1 MAANSVAA
9 NLLMMVVMIGG
20 LLIALSLKQE
30 VFPEFEMDVIRVTV
44 PYPGASPEEVE
55 QGIVLAVEEAVRGL
69 DGVKRVASAS
79 SEGMA
84 SITIQLL
91 LGADSD
97 RALSDVTNE
106 VNRIM
111 TLPEDAEEPT
121 ISATAPRQRV
131 ISLVLSGDQDLKTLH
146 DLAELAREELLASP
160 DVTQVD
166 VAGVPP
172 LEVAIEIR
180 REDLEAYGLT
190 LEQVAAQ
197 IRLASIDLPGG
208 GVYTA

>member
-1 MAANSVAA
+1 MSSPGSVRRGPLAWMAVNSVAA

-106 VNRIM
+106 VNLIM
-111 TLPEDAEEPT
+111 TLPEDAE
-121 ISATAPRQRV
+121 
-131 ISLVLSGDQDLKTLH
+131 
-146 DLAELAREELLASP
+146 
-160 DVTQVD
+160 
-166 VAGVPP
+166 
-172 LEVAIEIR
+172 
-180 REDLEAYGLT
+180 
-190 LEQVAAQ
+190 
-197 IRLASIDLPGG
+197 
-208 GVYTA
+208 